1 MKPFDYELA
10 KQKGVKLCTVDGRA
24 ARIVCHDIKGSPYI
38 MLVMVETNDKNIEV
52 PCYYT
57 KKFGSLVNSLE
68 TNYDLKILSEPRY
81 LNVFQNEKGSY
92 YTTGKL
98 YESEDLAKSL
108 ENNVK
113 GTYVKTIKI
122 EI

>member
-10 KQKGVKLCTVDGRA
+10 KQKGVKLCTADGKP
-24 ARIVCHDIKGSPYI
+24 ARIVCDDIKGAPYI
-38 MLVMVETNDKNIEV
+38 MLVMVETDDKNTEV

-57 KKFGSLVNSLE
+57 KKFGSLVNSFG
-68 TNYDLKILSEPRY
+68 TDYDLKIRTETRY
-81 LNVFQNEKGSY
+81 MNVFQNEKGSY

-108 ENNVK
+108 EANEK

-122 EI
+122 KI

>member
-10 KQKGVKLCTVDGRA
+10 KQKGVKLCTADGRA
-24 ARIVCHDIKGSPYI
+24 ARIVCHDMKGHPNEMVVI
-38 MLVMVETNDKNIEV
+38 VETKDRNEEIPLVYYKNGRPYSAGKNFHLRIQ
-52 PCYYT
+52 
-57 KKFGSLVNSLE
+57 
-68 TNYDLKILSEPRY
+68 SEPRY

-108 ENNVK
+108 ENNEK

>member
-10 KQKGVKLCTVDGRA
+10 KQKGVKLCTADGRA
-24 ARIVCHDIKGSPYI
+24 ARIVCYDIKGRPYR
-38 MLVMVETNDKNIEV
+38 MLVMIERKDKDTEV
-52 PCYYT
+52 AYYYT
-57 KKFGSLVNSLE
+57 KKFGSILDGFNPD
-68 TNYDLKILSEPRY
+68 YDLKICTEPRY
-81 LNVFQNEKGSY
+81 MNVFQNEKGSY

-108 ENNVK
+108 ETNEK